1 MTFACFAVQKV
12 FMPNYGFLIDQSKC
26 IGCHACSTA
35 CKSEN
40 QVPLGV
46 YRTWVKYTETG
57 TYPDVRRRFQVTRC
71 NHCANPP
78 CVRICPVS
86 AMYQR
91 SDGIVEFDPSICIGC
106 KSCMQA
112 CPYDSI
118 YLDPET
124 NTAAKCHFCA
134 HRLEVGLEPACVVVC
149 PEHAILAGDLNDPAS
164 EISRQL
170 ATAQATVRKPE
181 QGTGPKLF
189 YINGND
195 WSLHPTAAQT
205 HDSFMWADKVTEQNT
220 NPYERQAF
228 QLPVHNGR
236 SRLGLDTWCLGA
248 NTRPPCDLPKS
259 KSGTPIRTPREQGR
273 PLNGPVQIGGRVAEH
288 MVQTAYNAQHKIQWH
303 WELPSYLVTKNIAG
317 GLFMLLSLGEGLGIS
332 AFDSL
337 TFLATGFTGM
347 VFMLLTVILLI
358 KDLAQPKR
366 FLNVLLRPQW
376 KSWLARGAYI
386 MVTFT
391 VVAGSWWLLEGAA
404 YMNWIPTDS
413 VSGIRPIAAWITF
426 PLALGVVIYSA
437 FLLGQAEGRDMWQS
451 PLLPFELLAQSSVVS
466 SGVFLAL
473 SLFVALPSSLQGFL
487 SVVFPVSL
495 AVNLLFMLANKFAMP
510 FASEVALLASR
521 DITHGRYRNHF
532 WWGGIALG
540 HLVPLALFLAAPV
553 TIPVAALAALVGLFF
568 YEYAFVMA
576 PQRIPNS

>member
-1 MTFACFAVQKV
+1 
-12 FMPNYGFLIDQSKC
+12 MPNYGFLIDQSKC

-57 TYPDVRRRFQVTRC
+57 AYPDVRRRFQVTRC

-134 HRLEVGLEPACVVVC
+134 HRLDVGLEPACVVVC

-170 ATAQATVRKPE
+170 ASAQATVRKPE

-195 WSLHPTAAQT
+195 WSLHPTA
-205 HDSFMWADKVTEQNT
+205 SPVSNSYVWADKITEQNT
-220 NPYERQAF
+220 NPYEHQSF
-228 QLPVHNGR
+228 QLPVIQSPRGNGHSSIR
-236 SRLGLDTWCLGA
+236 QKVK
-248 NTRPPCDLPKS
+248 KS

-288 MVQTAYNAQHKIQWH
+288 MVQTAYNAQHKVQWH

-317 GLFMLLSLGEGLGIS
+317 GLFMLLSLGSGLG
-332 AFDSL
+332 AFPFDSL
-337 TFLATGFTGM
+337 TFLAAGFTALI
-347 VFMLLTVILLI
+347 FMLLTVILLI
-358 KDLAQPKR
+358 KDLSQPKR

-391 VVAGSWWLLEGAA
+391 AVAGLWWLLEGAA
-404 YMNWIPTDS
+404 YLNWLLADFA
-413 VSGIRPIAAWITF
+413 VGIRPFAAWITF

-451 PLLPFELLAQSSVVS
+451 PLLPFELLAQSIVVS
-466 SGVFLAL
+466 SGVFLGL
-473 SLFVALPSSLQGFL
+473 SLVVALPADLQQLL

-495 AVNLLFMLANKFAMP
+495 AINLLLMLANKFAMP
-510 FASEVALLASR
+510 FSSEIAMLASR
-521 DITHGRYRNHF
+521 DITHGQYRNHF
-532 WWGGIALG
+532 WWGGIAIG
-540 HLVPLALFLAAPV
+540 HVLPFALFLTVPV
-553 TIPVAALAALVGLFF
+553 TVPIAALTAIIGLFF

>member
-1 MTFACFAVQKV
+1 
-12 FMPNYGFLIDQSKC
+12 MPNYGFLIDQSKC

-78 CVRICPVS
+78 CARICPVS

-91 SDGIVEFDPSICIGC
+91 EDGIVEFDPSICIGC

-124 NTAAKCHFCA
+124 NTAAKCHFCG
-134 HRLEVGLEPACVVVC
+134 HRLDVGLEPACVVVC
-149 PEHAILAGDLNDPAS
+149 PEHAILAGDLTDPAS
-164 EISRQL
+164 EISQKL
-170 ATAQATVRKPE
+170 AIAQATVRKPE

-195 WSLHPTAAQT
+195 WSLHPTAAPT
-205 HDSFMWADKVTEQNT
+205 NESFMWADKITEQDT
-220 NPYERQAF
+220 NLYEHKSF
-228 QLPVHNGR
+228 QLPVINGH
-236 SRLGLDTWCLGA
+236 A
-248 NTRPPCDLPKS
+248 LPKS
-259 KSGTPIRTPREQGR
+259 KSGTPVRTPREQGR
-273 PLNGPVQIGGRVAEH
+273 PLNGPIQIGGRVAEH
-288 MVQTAYNAQHKIQWH
+288 MVQVAYNAQHRINWH

-317 GLFMLLSLGEGLGIS
+317 GLFMLLSLGVGLGLF

-337 TFLATGFTGM
+337 TFLAAGFASM
-347 VFMLLTVILLI
+347 IFMLLTVILLI

-376 KSWLARGAYI
+376 KSWLARCAYI
-386 MVTFT
+386 MVAFT
-391 VVAGSWWLLEGAA
+391 TMAGLWWLVEGVAFLGWLPA
-404 YMNWIPTDS
+404 GF
-413 VSGIRPIAAWITF
+413 VSSIRPVAAWITF

-451 PLLPFELLAQSSVVS
+451 PLLPFELLMQSLAVS

-473 SLFVALPSSLQGFL
+473 HLFISLPGSLSNFL
-487 SVVFPVSL
+487 AMVFPVSL
-495 AVNLLFMLANKFAMP
+495 AINLLLMLAQKFAMP

-532 WWGGIALG
+532 WWGGVTLG
-540 HLVPLALFLAAPV
+540 HVIPFTLFWVAPF

>member
-1 MTFACFAVQKV
+1 
-12 FMPNYGFLIDQSKC
+12 MPNYGFLIDQSKC

-35 CKSEN
+35 CKAEN

-46 YRTWVKYTETG
+46 YRTWVKYIETG

-91 SDGIVEFDPSICIGC
+91 EDGIVEFDPSICIGC

-118 YLDPET
+118 YLDQET

-134 HRLEVGLEPACVVVC
+134 HRLDLGLEPACVVVC
-149 PEHAILAGDLNDPAS
+149 PEHAILAGDLNDPQA
-164 EISRQL
+164 EISKKL
-170 ATAQATVRKPE
+170 ANAQATVRKPE

-195 WSLHPTAAQT
+195 WSLHPSAAQT
-205 HDSFMWADKVTEQNT
+205 HDSFMWADVVTEQNT
-220 NPYERQAF
+220 GLYERGSL
-228 QLPVHNGR
+228 QLPVIDGHQ
-236 SRLGLDTWCLGA
+236 
-248 NTRPPCDLPKS
+248 KS
-259 KSGTPIRTPREQGR
+259 KSGAPIQIPREQGH
-273 PLNGPVQIGGRVAEH
+273 PLNGPIQIGGRVAEH
-288 MVQTAYNAQHKIQWH
+288 MVQVAYNAQHRINWH

-317 GLFMLLSLGEGLGIS
+317 GLFMLLSLGVGFGLFP
-332 AFDSL
+332 FDPR
-337 TFLATGFTGM
+337 TFLAAGFTAM

-358 KDLAQPKR
+358 KDLSQPKR
-366 FLNVLLRPQW
+366 FINVLIHPQW

-386 MVTFT
+386 
-391 VVAGSWWLLEGAA
+391 VVAFTAIAGLWWLIDAAA
-404 YMNWIPTDS
+404 YLNWLPAEWIA
-413 VSGIRPIAAWITF
+413 GIRPFTAFLTFPIAA
-426 PLALGVVIYSA
+426 GVVIYSA
-437 FLLGQAEGRDMWQS
+437 FLLGQAEGSDMWQN
-451 PLLPFELLAQSSVVS
+451 PLLPFQLLSQSFMVA

-473 SLFVALPSSLQGFL
+473 GWFVK
-487 SVVFPVSL
+487 FPVELTRFLALIFPASL
-495 AVNLLFMLANKFAMP
+495 AINLLLTLAGKMMP

-521 DITHGRYRNHF
+521 DMTRGQYRNHF

-540 HLVPLALFLAAPV
+540 HVIPFVLFIVAPITVPLAAIAAM
-553 TIPVAALAALVGLFF
+553 VGLFF

>member
-1 MTFACFAVQKV
+1 
-12 FMPNYGFLIDQSKC
+12 MPNYGFLIDQSKC

-91 SDGIVEFDPSICIGC
+91 EDGIVEFDPSICIGC

-134 HRLEVGLEPACVVVC
+134 HRLDVGLEPACVVVC
-149 PEHAILAGDLNDPAS
+149 PEHAILAGDLNDPQA
-164 EISRQL
+164 EISKKL
-170 ATAQATVRKPE
+170 AIAQASVRKPE

-195 WSLHPTAAQT
+195 WSLHPSAAQMQE
-205 HDSFMWADKVTEQNT
+205 SFMWADVVTEQNT
-220 NPYERQAF
+220 EVYERVGL
-228 QLPVHNGR
+228 QLPVLNGHKR
-236 SRLGLDTWCLGA
+236 
-248 NTRPPCDLPKS
+248 S
-259 KSGTPIRTPREQGR
+259 KSGAPIRTPREQGR

-288 MVQTAYNAQHKIQWH
+288 MVQVAYNAQHRINWH
-303 WELPSYLVTKNIAG
+303 WELPTYLVTKNVAG
-317 GLFMLLSLGEGLGIS
+317 GLFMLISLGAGLGLFP
-332 AFDSL
+332 FDSL
-337 TFLATGFTGM
+337 TFLAVGFTALL
-347 VFMLLTVILLI
+347 FMLLTVVLLI
-358 KDLAQPKR
+358 KDLSQPKR
-366 FLNVLLRPQW
+366 FLNILIRPQW

-386 MVTFT
+386 MVVFT
-391 VVAGSWWLLEGAA
+391 AIAGMWWLIEFGGYMSWLPANVVA
-404 YMNWIPTDS
+404 M
-413 VSGIRPIAAWITF
+413 IRPFVAWITF

-451 PLLPFELLAQSSVVS
+451 PLLPFQLLSQSLMVA
-466 SGVFLAL
+466 SGMFLAL
-473 SLFVALPSSLQGFL
+473 GWFINFPGELAHFL
-487 SVVFPVSL
+487 AIVFPVSL
-495 AVNLLFMLANKFAMP
+495 VINLVLTLAGKIMP
-510 FASEVALLASR
+510 YASEVALLASR
-521 DITHGRYRNHF
+521 DMTHGQYRNHF
-532 WWGGIALG
+532 WWGGVALG
-540 HLVPLALFLAAPV
+540 HVIPFMLFLLIPVAVPLAAA
-553 TIPVAALAALVGLFF
+553 ASMVGLFF

>member
-1 MTFACFAVQKV
+1 
-12 FMPNYGFLIDQSKC
+12 MPNYGFLIDQSKC

-46 YRTWVKYTETG
+46 YRTWVKYVETG
-57 TYPDVRRRFQVTRC
+57 AYPDVRRHFQVTRC

-91 SDGIVEFDPSICIGC
+91 DDGIVEFDPSICIGC

-134 HRLEVGLEPACVVVC
+134 HRLDVGLEPSCVVVC
-149 PEHAILAGDLNDPAS
+149 PEHAILAGDMDDPAS
-164 EISRQL
+164 EISQTL

-195 WSLHPTAAQT
+195 WSLHPTASPA
-205 HDSFMWADKVTEQNT
+205 SESYMWADKITKQNT
-220 NPYERQAF
+220 AIYQDEIQHSQAMS
-228 QLPVHNGR
+228 LPVLQ
-236 SRLGLDTWCLGA
+236 S
-248 NTRPPCDLPKS
+248 NT
-259 KSGTPIRTPREQGR
+259 GTPIRPPRQQGR
-273 PLNGPVQIGGRVAEH
+273 PLNGPIQIGGRVAGQ
-288 MVQTAYNAQHKIQWH
+288 MVQTAYNAQHNINWH
-303 WELPSYLVTKNIAG
+303 WELPTYLVTKSIAG
-317 GLFMLLSLGEGLGIS
+317 GLFMLLSLG
-332 AFDSL
+332 AMFDL
-337 TFLATGFTGM
+337 FTFDTPTFLVAGLTAM

-358 KDLAQPKR
+358 KDLSQPKR
-366 FLNVLLRPQW
+366 FLTILLRPQW
-376 KSWLARGAYI
+376 KSWVARGAYI

-391 VVAGSWWLLEGAA
+391 AIAGLWWLIEGAA
-404 YMNWIPTDS
+404 YLNIITVDFAA
-413 VSGIRPIAAWITF
+413 GIRPVAAWITF
-426 PLALGVVIYSA
+426 PFALGVVVYTA

-451 PLLPFELLAQSSVVS
+451 PLLPFQLFSQSMLVS
-466 SGVFLAL
+466 SAVFLASN
-473 SLFVALPSSLQGFL
+473 SLLLFPGELNSLLQ
-487 SVVFPVSL
+487 VVFPASL
-495 AVNLLFMLANKFAMP
+495 VVNLLLILTPKFTS
-510 FASEVALLASR
+510 FASEVAQLASR
-521 DITHGRYRNHF
+521 EMTHGRFRNHF

-540 HLVPLALFLAAPV
+540 HFAPLALFLV
-553 TIPVAALAALVGLFF
+553 FSTISLPLAVLCVIVGLFF

-576 PQRIPNS
+576 PQYIPNS

>member
-1 MTFACFAVQKV
+1 
-12 FMPNYGFLIDQSKC
+12 
-26 IGCHACSTA
+26 
-35 CKSEN
+35 
-40 QVPLGV
+40 
-46 YRTWVKYTETG
+46 
-57 TYPDVRRRFQVTRC
+57 
-71 NHCANPP
+71 
-78 CVRICPVS
+78 
-86 AMYQR
+86 MYQR

-170 ATAQATVRKPE
+170 ASAQATVRKPE

-195 WSLHPTAAQT
+195 WSLHPSAAQT
-205 HDSFMWADKVTEQNT
+205 HDSYMWADQITEQNT
-220 NPYERQAF
+220 ELYERKSF
-228 QLPVHNGR
+228 QLPVLNANGQ
-236 SRLGLDTWCLGA
+236 
-248 NTRPPCDLPKS
+248 KS
-259 KSGTPIRTPREQGR
+259 AKSGTAIRTPREQGR

-288 MVQTAYNAQHKIQWH
+288 MVQVAYNAQHRINWH

-317 GLFMLLSLGEGLGIS
+317 GLFMLLSLGAGLGTFS
-332 AFDSL
+332 FDSL
-337 TFLATGFTGM
+337 TFLASGFTSM
-347 VFMLLTVILLI
+347 LFLLLTVILLI

-386 MVTFT
+386 MVAFT
-391 VVAGSWWLLEGAA
+391 AVAGVWWLLEGAA
-404 YMNWIPTDS
+404 YLNWIPSGFVT
-413 VSGIRPIAAWITF
+413 GIRPFAAWITF

-451 PLLPFELLAQSSVVS
+451 PLLPFELLAQAFVVS
-466 SGVFLAL
+466 SGAFLAL
-473 SLFVALPSSLQGFL
+473 SLFVSFPPSLQGFL
-487 SVVFPVSL
+487 SLVFPTSL
-495 AVNLLFMLANKFAMP
+495 VINLLLMLANKFAMP
-510 FASEVALLASR
+510 FASEVAMLASR
-521 DITHGRYRNHF
+521 DITHGHYRNHF

-540 HLVPLALFLAAPV
+540 HIVPFALFLAAPF
-553 TIPVAALAALVGLFF
+553 TIPVAALAAMVGLFF

-576 PQRIPNS
+576 PQRVPNS